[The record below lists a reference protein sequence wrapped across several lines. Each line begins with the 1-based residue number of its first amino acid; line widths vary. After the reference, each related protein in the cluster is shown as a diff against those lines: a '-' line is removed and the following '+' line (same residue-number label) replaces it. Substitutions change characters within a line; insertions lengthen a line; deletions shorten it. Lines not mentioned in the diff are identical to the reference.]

1 MPPNAEGPFAYSS
14 PAVRMADGTYIMES
28 RKIADA
34 LEKLQPE
41 PSFHLNDSPVDRT
54 QGAVMAT
61 LPALAPIMMPRV
73 PEMLLNPPSAE
84 YFHRTRAE
92 RFGMPLPELAKSDK
106 AGETAWKN
114 AEPGIK
120 ELSAVLSEH
129 SDGPLVMGKTASYPD
144 LILAG
149 FWRFV
154 ELLDKNGDLFP
165 RLMRADPA
173 FEKHYQA
180 SKKWLQRDDH

>member
-1 MPPNAEGPFAYSS
+1 MS
-14 PAVRMADGTYIMES
+14 DGSYIMES

-41 PSFHLNDSPVDRT
+41 PSFHLKDSPVDRT
-54 QGAVMAT
+54 QKAVLTTM
-61 LPALAPIMMPRV
+61 PALAPIMMPRV

-92 RFGMPLPELAKSDK
+92 RFGMPLPELAKSEK

-114 AEPGIK
+114 AEAGIK
-120 ELSAVLSEH
+120 ELSEILSEH
-129 SDGPLVMGKTASYPD
+129 SDGPLVLGNTASYPD

-154 ELLDKNGDLFP
+154 ELLDKGGDLFP
-165 RLMRADPA
+165 RLMKADPA
-173 FEKHYQA
+173 FEKHYLA
-180 SKKWLQRDDH
+180 SKKWLEREDH